1 MFRAAGA
8 LMRAH
13 NEDILL
19 GRKGAEDIQIRR
31 VGYYACLKS
40 PSFSFALLLE
50 VGVLSFGF

>member
-13 NEDILL
+13 NEDILF
-19 GRKGAEDIQIRR
+19 GKKGTEDFQIRR
-31 VGYYACLKS
+31 VGYYACLQS
-40 PSFSFALLLE
+40 PGFSFALVSQ